1 MTNNGPFNHILN
13 IEDYSPMTQHGSF
26 GFAWTTMETF
36 FVSDSLPFS
45 IALHFLTGICSLAQ
59 LA

>member
-1 MTNNGPFNHILN
+1 
-13 IEDYSPMTQHGSF
+13 MTQHGSF

-45 IALHFLTGICSLAQ
+45 IALHFLTGICPLAQ